1 MFKFLKYGNLE
12 VIVGILAWHYFSVRA
27 VGGAVQPENLIVIG
41 LAVASIYLVDRLLD
55 NQFAGGGGG
64 RHQFYE
70 ANKTLLWSVAFVLAA
85 IGGVVA
91 IVYLPLVLIA
101 KGIGLVLAM
110 AFYYYLCIF
119 KQWLPFKELWMSALL
134 VAGIWLPMGN
144 IENLQH
150 WYLIGIEY
158 VVVVIS
164 MLMIVGQERKTVTI
178 GNASIGSLGTG
189 EVLQKW
195 AIGLSILVILL
206 VHVIAELHVAMPLVW
221 QLGGYLVLYFF
232 RKKLDSDS
240 YRMLVDVGYCLVMG
254 SFIP

>member
-1 MFKFLKYGNLE
+1 M
-12 VIVGILAWHYFSVRA
+12 AWHYFSVRA
-27 VGGAVQPENLIVIG
+27 IGERVLPENLVVIG

-70 ANKTLLWSVAFVLAA
+70 ANKTLLWWVAIALAVL
-85 IGGVVA
+85 GGVVTL
-91 IVYLPLVLIA
+91 VFLPIVLIA

-110 AFYYYLCIF
+110 ALYYYVCIF
-119 KQWLPFKELWMSALL
+119 RKWLPYKELWMSALL
-134 VAGIWLPMGN
+134 VAGIWLPMADLGN
-144 IENLQH
+144 SQH
-150 WYLIGIEY
+150 LYLIGIEY

-164 MLMIVGQERKTVTI
+164 MLMIVGKEQGLSKRTNV
-178 GNASIGSLGTG
+178 SIGGLATG

-195 AIGLSILVILL
+195 AIGLSILVMIL
-206 VHVIAELHVAMPLVW
+206 VHIIAELHIAMPLVW

-240 YRMLVDVGYCLVMG
+240 YRMLVDLGYCLVVVT
-254 SFIP
+254 IH